1 MTVTRPVI
9 LDLWPAY
16 ASGEASQDTRAL
28 VDAFLRDDPEFARQ
42 LREDPLSQLD
52 GPAPSP
58 DLELRAL
65 AKARR
70 RLGGFRSLLFLAIM
84 FSCMA
89 FGRIVSD
96 TSFDVSPRAFIAVA
110 SIAAAFWIA
119 FFVTL
124 FRMRGRILIVPAA
137 GARGGFRAQDR

>member
-1 MTVTRPVI
+1 MTVTRSVI

-16 ASGEASQDTRAL
+16 SSGEASQETRAL
-28 VDAFLRDDPEFARQ
+28 VEAFLRDDPEFARQ
-42 LREDPLSQLD
+42 LREDPLPRLS
-52 GPAPSP
+52 GPAPAP

-65 AKARR
+65 VKARR
-70 RLGGFRSLLFLAIM
+70 RLGGFRSLLFMAIM

-119 FFVTL
+119 FFVSL
-124 FRMRGRILIVPAA
+124 FRMRGRILVVPD
-137 GARGGFRAQDR
+137 GFRARGR

>member
-1 MTVTRPVI
+1 MPRRSE
-9 LDLWPAY
+9 
-16 ASGEASQDTRAL
+16 SGHPCAGRR
-28 VDAFLRDDPEFARQ
+28 FLRDDPEFAQQ
-42 LREDPLSQLD
+42 LRENPLSQLD

-124 FRMRGRILIVPAA
+124 FRMRGRHSY
-137 GARGGFRAQDR
+137 RADLWRASRLPRAEPLTRRITACPSATMPT